1 MADPIKIEGLNEFVR
16 NLKTL
21 DRDLPKAVRLA
32 FNEASDLV
40 VDDARPRVPRR
51 SGRAQR
57 SLRARSTQTRA
68 RVSGGG
74 ARAPHYP
81 WLDFG
86 GKVGRG
92 GSIRRPF
99 LTEGRYIYRSY
110 HELRDSGRFEDVMV
124 KALLRVVESAGIE
137 VTS

>member
-1 MADPIKIEGLNEFVR
+1 MVEPIKIEGLNEFVR

-32 FNEASDLV
+32 FNESADLV

-57 SLRARSTQTRA
+57 SLRSRSTQTRA

-74 ARAPHYP
+74 ARARHYP

-86 GKVGRG
+86 GRVGVA

-99 LTEGRYIYRSY
+99 LTEGRYIYKSY
-110 HELRDSGRFEDVMV
+110 FELRDSGRFEDVMV
-124 KALLRVVESAGIE
+124 KELLRVVESAGIG
-137 VTS
+137 VS